1 LRQLQPLAC
10 EDEFAMN
17 VPNILLA
24 APEIWVFGMACVILL
39 LDLFLREERRGIV
52 QLLAMVTVIIAAFLT
67 LRAEY
72 VRDGAAIA
80 TTFNGSFLRDT
91 MGDVLKLFTYFIV
104 ALVFIYAKFYLRRFN
119 VFRADFYTLALFALL
134 GIMLLIS
141 ANSLVMIYLGLELTS
156 LSSYA
161 LVAYNRDSSRGSEAA
176 MKYFVLGSMASGM
189 LLYGM
194 SMIYGATGSLDLDTI
209 GAAVSSG
216 SRDDLVLV
224 FGLTFLVV
232 GLAFKLGVVPFHM
245 WIPDVYEGAPAG
257 VTLFIAAVPK
267 MAAFAMMFRL
277 LQTGLGELHADWQ
290 QMLAVLS
297 LLSIVLGNVAAIAQT
312 NIKRMLAYSTISHM
326 GFVLL
331 GFLPGNSEGYGASM
345 YYVIVYSLMTAAAF
359 GTLILLSSRGIEAE
373 NLDDFKGLNHRNNWY
388 AAVMAMVMFSMAGVP
403 VFVGFFA
410 KWLVIQAT
418 LNAGMAWLA
427 IVAVVFSVIGAFYY
441 LRVVK
446 LMYFDDPETVEPIN
460 APLDFRLALSLNGVL
475 VIGLGV
481 FSGSL
486 IALCMKSFGA

>member
-1 LRQLQPLAC
+1 
-10 EDEFAMN
+10 MN
-17 VPNILLA
+17 VSNILLA
-24 APEIWVFGMACVILL
+24 APEIWVFTMACVILL
-39 LDLFLREERRGIV
+39 VDLFLREERRGII
-52 QLLAMVTVIIAAFLT
+52 QLLAMATVIFAGFIT
-67 LRAEY
+67 MRAEY
-72 VRDGAAIA
+72 VHDGTFIA
-80 TTFNGSFLRDT
+80 TAFNDSFLRDP

-104 ALVFIYAKFYLRRFN
+104 ALVFVYAKSYLRQFN
-119 VFRADFYTLALFALL
+119 MFRADFYTLSLFALL

-156 LSSYA
+156 LSTYA
-161 LVAYNRDSSRGSEAA
+161 LVAYDRDSSRGSEAA

-194 SMIYGATGSLDLDTI
+194 SMIYGATGSLNLDTI

-216 SRDDLVLV
+216 KRDDLILV
-224 FGLTFLVV
+224 FGLVFLVV

-267 MAAFAMMFRL
+267 MAAFAMAFRL

-297 LLSIVLGNVAAIAQT
+297 VLSIVLGNVAAIAQT

-326 GFVLL
+326 GFILL
-331 GFLPGNSEGYGASM
+331 GFAPGTGAGYGASM

-359 GTLILLSSRGIEAE
+359 ATIILLSSRGVEAE
-373 NLDDFKGLNHRNNWY
+373 HLDDFKGLNQRNSWY

-418 LNAGMAWLA
+418 LQAGMLWLA
-427 IVAVVFSVIGAFYY
+427 VVAVVFSVVGAFYY

-446 LMYFDDPETVEPIN
+446 LMYFDDPETEVPIN
-460 APLDFRLALSLNGVL
+460 STLDFSLALSLNGVL
-475 VIGLGV
+475 VIGLGI

-486 IALCMKSFGA
+486 IAVCMRSFAA